1 MYLTRILLTTD
12 FLSLNILFHAQEV
25 LCLCAVICAV
35 WFTFFLQLQLQ
46 LHFLSFIYIYILIDC
61 YQTIALRIN
70 KYSDSDSEFDFNLAE

>member
-12 FLSLNILFHAQEV
+12 FLALNILFHAQEV

-46 LHFLSFIYIYILIDC
+46 LHVLSFIYIFLIDC